1 MIETNG
7 AMVIS
12 TGAFMYIYW
21 SMVGAGQSFTA
32 TWEKVAG
39 EIIDIKF

>member
-1 MIETNG
+1 MI
-7 AMVIS
+7 IS
-12 TGAFMYIYW
+12 PDASMYISW

-39 EIIDIKF
+39 KIIDIKF